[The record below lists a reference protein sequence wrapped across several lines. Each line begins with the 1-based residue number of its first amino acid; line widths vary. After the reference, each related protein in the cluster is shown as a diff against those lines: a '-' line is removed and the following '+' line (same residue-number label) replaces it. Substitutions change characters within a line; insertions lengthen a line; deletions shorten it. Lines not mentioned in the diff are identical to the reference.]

1 MKKENKTLNKSITT
15 DSILSSMDHARYI
28 DKQIS
33 ESQKWT
39 IKFADFLTESF
50 GTVLFLNVN
59 AIIFFVWIVINLG
72 LFKSTNVFDP
82 FPFGLLT
89 MIVSLEAIFLS
100 IIVLISQNRATK
112 IADERQEM
120 DFLINVRAEEEITRM
135 INMLDEVHDH
145 LGLKKEDDLELAGM
159 KLKTNITELH
169 EGMLDSNKK

>member
-1 MKKENKTLNKSITT
+1 MKTQNKMLNKSITR
-15 DSILSSMDHARYI
+15 DSTLSSMDYARDL
-28 DKQIS
+28 DKKIS
-33 ESQKWT
+33 EPQKWT

-50 GTVLFLNVN
+50 GTVLFLNAN
-59 AIIFFVWIVINLG
+59 ALFFFIWIVINLG
-72 LFKSTNVFDP
+72 LFKSFEIFDP

-112 IADERQEM
+112 IADERQEI

-145 LGLKKEDDLELAGM
+145 LGLKKEDDLELTNM
-159 KLKTNITELH
+159 KRKTDIADLH
-169 EGMLDSNKK
+169 NGMLDSN